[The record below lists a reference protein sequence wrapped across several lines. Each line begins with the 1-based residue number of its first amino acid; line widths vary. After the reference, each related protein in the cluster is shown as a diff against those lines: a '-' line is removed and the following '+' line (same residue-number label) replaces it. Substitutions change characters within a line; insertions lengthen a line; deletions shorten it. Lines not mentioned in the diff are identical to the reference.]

1 MYLFFFFFS
10 PSECNLVV
18 PECSSISP
26 TMSRNDLL
34 FRPHFIFYLSLKVR
48 YFPSHHFITYL
59 SLFFFISSFFSI
71 ASYSETK
78 KKKEVDLKRIA
89 DIERWA
95 DHALISCLK
104 VSERRMEEKEEK
116 ETGEE
121 E

>member
-1 MYLFFFFFS
+1 MFFS
-10 PSECNLVV
+10 FAYSLFN
-18 PECSSISP
+18 SS
-26 TMSRNDLL
+26 
-34 FRPHFIFYLSLKVR
+34 YLSFEVKYLT
-48 YFPSHHFITYL
+48 SHFITYL
-59 SLFFFISSFFSI
+59 PLFFMIVSFFSI

-116 ETGEE
+116 EIGKE
-121 E
+121 